1 MRFAT
6 TLKTLVRSPLKSLLT
21 LLLLTATT
29 FAFVSRGVEYV
40 ATVQQ
45 IRAAED
51 TYFATGTV
59 EMTLKNYEDAM
70 YERLGEEVFTLEK
83 GAYLGRTDR
92 AVLPMEREAA
102 DIILSSEYVE
112 KSEVRLVSGGTH
124 SDYWSVLEQP
134 LSDLKDYGKY
144 YFGVSEGENRS
155 EGTFDMYNYWFIGEL
170 DGDLLAEDCGFCTY
184 TRQAVVTYPGR
195 IRISK
200 PEYHSWQEGAIR
212 HDVYDLFSKIE
223 ESVYTGENH
232 SNRIFWETLAEQ
244 SEVGDYFLLAV
255 SMAHKNTPVILQKNI
270 LPCVDY
276 PIINLSYIEREY
288 GVTDLETIL
297 GDPGKYSA
305 PRYTCPPAEHLVG
318 GLLFEIDFGYGFPLV
333 KEGQEPVR
341 VADYYATVDR
351 NLHTSE
357 VVYTS
362 DMDLIHKFKSG
373 DMFISDGRALEE
385 NEQSEVCVIGADFA
399 ELNGLSVG
407 DSITL
412 DLCADTM
419 VHSGKVFGRETPYPT
434 DRDVVSENQLTDR
447 GLPNVTKTFEIVG
460 IWSDAAFDVEDPYTY
475 ALNTIFVPEACY
487 PWAGQVEPS
496 LLPSTFS
503 FELKHP
509 GDAALLKAEL
519 GDELAAL
526 GYELKI
532 NDGGYAAA
540 KPNLDFMRLSAL
552 IGFVAMCV
560 GLLLCLILITY
571 LFIIRKK
578 KDYAIMR
585 ALGTTK
591 SRSNRS
597 LLSALLT
604 LALIAVTI
612 GAFVAG
618 FAAQTAAAKA
628 AAEVAELTGVE
639 ATGVGAWEFTIAF
652 AVGTLGLVF
661 TFARA
666 GLIKISRTPPLALL
680 QGR

>member
-6 TLKTLVRSPLKSLLT
+6 TLKTLIRSPLKSLLT

-45 IRAAED
+45 IRAAEAS
-51 TYFATGTV
+51 YFATGTV
-59 EMTLKNYEDAM
+59 EMTLSAYEDAM
-70 YERLGEEVFTLEK
+70 YQRLGEEAYTLE
-83 GAYLGRTDR
+83 GGNYLGRTSR
-92 AVLPMEREAA
+92 AILPMDATVA
-102 DIILSSEYVE
+102 DTVLSSEYVE
-112 KSEVRLVSGGTH
+112 KAEVRLVSGGTH
-124 SDYWSVLEQP
+124 RDYWSVLEQP
-134 LSDLKDYGKY
+134 LSDLRDYNEWWDR
-144 YFGVSEGENRS
+144 FAQTDVFS
-155 EGTFDMYNYWFIGEL
+155 MYDAVYVLYTDTVYDHNGLHGSVAEV
-170 DGDLLAEDCGFCTY
+170 LLAYPKTISAVRDLTASY
-184 TRQAVVTYPGR
+184 VTRDYANFFDHYSNWYNMSRENDAKAECIAYWDIIRETAEFGDFFLIFGAPGSNGLVNVLHQRNTIFVV
-195 IRISK
+195 
-200 PEYHSWQEGAIR
+200 E
-212 HDVYDLFSKIE
+212 
-223 ESVYTGENH
+223 
-232 SNRIFWETLAEQ
+232 
-244 SEVGDYFLLAV
+244 
-255 SMAHKNTPVILQKNI
+255 
-270 LPCVDY
+270 Y
-276 PIINLSYIEREY
+276 PIINLSRIEREY
-288 GVTDLETIL
+288 GETDIFTIL
-297 GDPGKYSA
+297 SDPEAYGCLPYRSSSRNELI
-305 PRYTCPPAEHLVG
+305 PNLEYAER
-318 GLLFEIDFGYGFPLV
+318 IY
-333 KEGQEPVR
+333 
-341 VADYYATVDR
+341 R

-362 DMDLIHKFKSG
+362 DMDLIHKYKTG
-373 DMFISDGRALEE
+373 DLYISDGRALTE

-419 VHSGKVFGRETPYPT
+419 IHSGKVFGRETPYPT
-434 DRDVVSENQLTDR
+434 DRDVVSENQLTER
-447 GLPNVTKTFEIVG
+447 GLENVEKTFEIVG

-475 ALNTIFVPEACY
+475 ALNTIFVPESCY

-509 GDAALLKAEL
+509 GDAALIKAEL
-519 GDELAAL
+519 GDQLAAL

-560 GLLLCLILITY
+560 GLLLCLVLITY

-612 GAFVAG
+612 GAFIAG
-618 FAAQTAAAKA
+618 FAAQTAAVKA

-639 ATGVGAWEFTIAF
+639 STGVGSWEFTIAF

>member
-6 TLKTLVRSPLKSLLT
+6 TLKTLVRSPLKSALT

-45 IRAAED
+45 ISAAEA
-51 TYFATGTV
+51 TYFATGTA
-59 EMTLKNYEDAM
+59 ERTLASYEDAM
-70 YERLGEEVFTLEK
+70 YERLGEETYTLEK
-83 GAYLGRTDR
+83 GNYLARTSR
-92 AVLPMEREAA
+92 AVLPIEQ
-102 DIILSSEYVE
+102 DVVDLILSSEYIE
-112 KSEVRLVSGGTH
+112 KSETCLVSGGTH
-124 SDYWSVLEQP
+124 RDYWSVIEQP
-134 LSDLKDYGKY
+134 LTDLSDYNTWWDREL
-144 YFGVSEGENRS
+144 SN
-155 EGTFDMYNYWFIGEL
+155 GTFSMYDAIYVISTNSIYDHGGVHANIAYALLAFPTLFASVDPNSDPSQNSYVNLFDSWSSVKYKYPDSLHKEYWNTFEETTE
-170 DGDLLAEDCGFCTY
+170 DGDLL
-184 TRQAVVTYPGR
+184 
-195 IRISK
+195 
-200 PEYHSWQEGAIR
+200 
-212 HDVYDLFSKIE
+212 
-223 ESVYTGENH
+223 
-232 SNRIFWETLAEQ
+232 LAAGT
-244 SEVGDYFLLAV
+244 VGTWGL
-255 SMAHKNTPVILQKNI
+255 TNI
-270 LPCVDY
+270 LHARELVPEIDY
-276 PIINLSYIEREY
+276 PLINLSKIEREY
-288 GVTDLETIL
+288 GETDIMTIL
-297 GDPGKYSA
+297 SNPESYGCIRHP
-305 PRYTCPPAEHLVG
+305 CPEGVEQVTMLEYAEH
-318 GLLFEIDFGYGFPLV
+318 IY
-333 KEGQEPVR
+333 
-341 VADYYATVDR
+341 R

-373 DMFISDGRALEE
+373 DMYVSDGRALAE
-385 NEQSEVCVIGADFA
+385 NEKSEVCVIGADFA

-407 DSITL
+407 DTLTL

-447 GLPNVTKTFEIVG
+447 GLENVTKTFEIVG

-475 ALNTIFVPEACY
+475 ALNTIFVPESCY

-509 GDAALLKAEL
+509 GDAALIKAEL

-560 GLLLCLILITY
+560 GLLLCLVLITY

-591 SRSNRS
+591 FRSNKA
-597 LLSALLT
+597 LLSALLVLSLCSVAIGGT
-604 LALIAVTI
+604 AGGVVAQETAVQ
-612 GAFVAG
+612 V
-618 FAAQTAAAKA
+618 
-628 AAEVAELTGVE
+628 AAEVSDVTGVVAE
-639 ATGVGAWEFTIAF
+639 VANSWTLVSAF
-652 AVGTLGLVF
+652 AFGTVALVMLFGICGLV
-661 TFARA
+661 
-666 GLIKISRTPPLALL
+666 KISRAPPLALL
-680 QGR
+680 QGK

>member
-1 MRFAT
+1 MRFST
-6 TLKTLVRSPLKSLLT
+6 TLKTLVRSPLKSALT

-45 IRAAED
+45 IRAAEA

-70 YERLGEEVFTLEK
+70 YERLGEEAYTLE
-83 GAYLGRTDR
+83 GGNYLGRTSR
-92 AVLPMEREAA
+92 AVLPMGSEVANL
-102 DIILSSEYVE
+102 ILSSEHIE
-112 KSEVRLVSGGTH
+112 KSETRLVSGGTH
-124 SDYWSVLEQP
+124 NEYSSVFEQP
-134 LSDLKDYGKY
+134 LTDLKDYNEWMDSHEDYGTL
-144 YFGVSEGENRS
+144 GMVS
-155 EGTFDMYNYWFIGEL
+155 FL
-170 DGDLLAEDCGFCTY
+170 
-184 TRQAVVTYPGR
+184 AVVENQNCG
-195 IRISK
+195 
-200 PEYHSWQEGAIR
+200 QMGA
-212 HDVYDLFSKIE
+212 
-223 ESVYTGENH
+223 ESSLRNIYVKD
-232 SNRIFWETLAEQ
+232 IL
-244 SEVGDYFLLAV
+244 VGDESIWRRGQEFAFTSGNFAGYDVDEFDIYAANGDFFAQSSEKGHLMLAAGNERLFGAGDTSYTQV
-255 SMAHKNTPVILQKNI
+255 
-270 LPCVDY
+270 VD
-276 PIINLSYIEREY
+276 
-288 GVTDLETIL
+288 
-297 GDPGKYSA
+297 
-305 PRYTCPPAEHLVG
+305 
-318 GLLFEIDFGYGFPLV
+318 FPLV
-333 KEGQEPVR
+333 DLTRLEAEYGETDIEKILRNPDDYDLTPFKRTDGQEVIS
-341 VADYYATVDR
+341 VLDYYATVDR

-362 DMDLIHKFKSG
+362 DMGLIHKFKSG
-373 DMFISDGRALEE
+373 DMFIADGRALAE

-407 DSITL
+407 DTITL

-447 GLPNVTKTFEIVG
+447 GLLNVTKTFEIVG

-475 ALNTIFVPEACY
+475 ALNTIFVPESCY

-509 GDAALLKAEL
+509 GDAALIKAEL
-519 GDELAAL
+519 GDQLAAL

-560 GLLLCLILITY
+560 GLLLCLVLITY

-604 LALIAVTI
+604 LALVAVTI
-612 GAFVAG
+612 GAFIAG

-639 ATGVGAWEFTIAF
+639 ATGVGSWEFTIAF

>member
-1 MRFAT
+1 MRFHL
-6 TLKTLVRSPLKSLLT
+6 TLKTIIRTPIKSVIT

-45 IRAAED
+45 IRTAEAS
-51 TYFATGTV
+51 YFATGTAERTLDSYES
-59 EMTLKNYEDAM
+59 EMYQ
-70 YERLGEEVFTLEK
+70 RLGEEIYTLES
-83 GAYLGRTDR
+83 GNYLGRTSR
-92 AVLPMEREAA
+92 AILPMEQEVV
-102 DIILSSEYVE
+102 DTLLSSEYIE
-112 KSEVRLVSGGTH
+112 KAEVRFVSGGTH
-124 SDYWSVLEQP
+124 RDYWSVMEQP
-134 LSDLKDYGKY
+134 LTDICNYDEWTDN
-144 YFGVSEGENRS
+144 FNPI
-155 EGTFDMYNYWFIGEL
+155 GTFSMYDAAYIFYADSVYEYLIGLHGSIAEV
-170 DGDLLAEDCGFCTY
+170 LLAYPKSIYAAPDLTVPFPQ
-184 TRQAVVTYPGR
+184 RQA
-195 IRISK
+195 
-200 PEYHSWQEGAIR
+200 A
-212 HDVYDLFSKIE
+212 
-223 ESVYTGENH
+223 N
-232 SNRIFWETLAEQ
+232 IFDYYYNWRNSSEAEHNSYWETILHSTEK
-244 SEVGDYFLLAV
+244 GDFFLV
-255 SMAHKNTPVILQKNI
+255 FGTPGTFGTTNQNHARDTI
-270 LPCVDY
+270 CVVEY
-276 PIINLSYIEREY
+276 PIINLSRIEREY
-288 GVTDLETIL
+288 GETDVFTIL
-297 GDPGKYSA
+297 SDPEAYGCLPYRPSSRGELI
-305 PRYTCPPAEHLVG
+305 PNLEYAE
-318 GLLFEIDFGYGFPLV
+318 
-333 KEGQEPVR
+333 R
-341 VADYYATVDR
+341 VYR

-362 DMDLIHKFKSG
+362 NMNLIHKFKSG
-373 DMFISDGRALEE
+373 NLFIQDGRPLDE

-419 VHSGKVFGRETPYPT
+419 IHSGKVFGRETPYPT
-434 DRDVVSENQLTDR
+434 DRDVVSENQLTER

-475 ALNTIFVPEACY
+475 ALNTIFVPESCY

-509 GDAALLKAEL
+509 GDAALIKEEI
-519 GDELAAL
+519 GDQLAAL

-532 NDGGYAAA
+532 DDGGYAAA

-560 GLLLCLILITY
+560 GLLLCLVLITY

-591 SRSNRS
+591 ARSNRS

-604 LALIAVTI
+604 LALVAVTI

-618 FAAQTAAAKA
+618 FAAQSAAAKA

-652 AVGTLGLVF
+652 AAGTLGLVF

-666 GLIKISRTPPLALL
+666 GLVKISRTPPLGLL

>member
-1 MRFAT
+1 MKLRT
-6 TLKTLVRSPLKSLLT
+6 TLKTLIRSPLKSLLT

-45 IRAAED
+45 IRAAEA

-59 EMTLKNYEDAM
+59 EMTLSAYEDAM
-70 YERLGEEVFTLEK
+70 YERLGEKAYTLE
-83 GAYLGRTDR
+83 GGNYLGRTSR
-92 AVLPMEREAA
+92 AILPMDSKVA
-102 DIILSSEYVE
+102 DKILLSEYID

-124 SDYWSVLEQP
+124 RDCWSVLEQP
-134 LSDLKDYGKY
+134 LSDLEQYDPNNKY
-144 YFGVSEGENRS
+144 TSS
-155 EGTFDMYNYWFIGEL
+155 GTFAMSDAVFIGTTPKIIQ
-170 DGDLLAEDCGFCTY
+170 DGFINVW
-184 TRQAVVTYPGR
+184 TRRGISIYPGNFY
-195 IRISK
+195 ISTTQTESSMTESFSYIADDAFWTELRNRGRNK
-200 PEYHSWQEGAIR
+200 PEMSEYWMTLRANFQ
-212 HDVYDLFSKIE
+212 YDDRILF
-223 ESVYTGENH
+223 V
-232 SNRIFWETLAEQ
+232 
-244 SEVGDYFLLAV
+244 VGGGNG
-255 SMAHKNTPVILQKNI
+255 NTRSI
-270 LPCVDY
+270 LPCIDY
-276 PIINLSYIEREY
+276 PMINLTRIEREY
-288 GVTDLETIL
+288 GETDLETIL
-297 GDPGKYSA
+297 KNPEAYGCLHYSIAEWKYLLHPNTGKHESEFLPIPHSDDEMMNIFDY
-305 PRYTCPPAEHLVG
+305 
-318 GLLFEIDFGYGFPLV
+318 FE
-333 KEGQEPVR
+333 
-341 VADYYATVDR
+341 TVER
-351 NLHTSE
+351 NRHTSE

-362 DMDLIHKFKSG
+362 DMNLIHKYKSG
-373 DMFISDGRALEE
+373 DMYISDGRALAE

-407 DSITL
+407 DTITL

-434 DRDVVSENQLTDR
+434 DRDVVSEDQLTER

-475 ALNTIFVPEACY
+475 ALNTIFVPESCY

-509 GDAALLKAEL
+509 GDAALLKAEI

-560 GLLLCLILITY
+560 GLLLCLVLITY

-618 FAAQTAAAKA
+618 FAAQSAAAKA

-639 ATGVGAWEFTIAF
+639 TTGVGAWEFTIAF

>member
-6 TLKTLVRSPLKSLLT
+6 TLKTLVRSPLKSALT

-45 IRAAED
+45 ISAAEA
-51 TYFATGTV
+51 TYFATGTA
-59 EMTLKNYEDAM
+59 ERTLASYEDAM
-70 YERLGEEVFTLEK
+70 YERLGEEAYTLEN
-83 GAYLGRTDR
+83 GSYLGRTSR
-92 AVLPMEREAA
+92 AILPMDAA
-102 DIILSSEYVE
+102 VADAILSSEYVE
-112 KSEVRLVSGGTH
+112 KSEVRLVSGGIH
-124 SDYWSVLEQP
+124 NDLWSVLEQP
-134 LSDLKDYGKY
+134 LSDLKDYGKHY
-144 YFGVSEGENRS
+144 GYISEGSGRS
-155 EGTFDMYNYWFIGEL
+155 EGTFDMYNYLFVGEVERSVL
-170 DGDLLAEDCGFCTY
+170 STHHVIYTY
-184 TRQAVVTYPGR
+184 TRQALVSHPGR
-195 IRISK
+195 VPISK
-200 PEYHSWQEGAIR
+200 EGAVDWQDGAAR
-212 HDVYDLFSKIE
+212 HEVSDFFSDHE
-223 ESVYTGENH
+223 EGLLGAGNYT
-232 SNRIFWETLAEQ
+232 NRDFWETLEDQ
-244 SEVGDYFLLAV
+244 SRVGDYFLF
-255 SMAHKNTPVILQKNI
+255 SPVMGNI
-270 LPCVDY
+270 GGSGLIKDLLPCVDY

-288 GVTDLETIL
+288 GETDIATIL
-297 GDPGKYSA
+297 QDPGKYGI
-305 PRYTCPPAEHLVG
+305 PRYTCPPAENLAARTA
-318 GLLFEIDFGYGFPLV
+318 FQFDYGYGYPMP
-333 KEGQEPVR
+333 KDGQEPMR

-362 DMDLIHKFKSG
+362 DMNLIHKFKSG
-373 DMFISDGRALEE
+373 DMFIADGRALEE
-385 NEQSEVCVIGADFA
+385 NEQSEVCVIGANFA

-475 ALNTIFVPEACY
+475 ALNTIFVPESCY

-509 GDAALLKAEL
+509 GDAALIKEEI

-560 GLLLCLILITY
+560 GLLLCLVLITY

-591 SRSNRS
+591 ARSNRS

-604 LALIAVTI
+604 LALVAVTVGTFI
-612 GAFVAG
+612 AG
-618 FAAQTAAAKA
+618 FAAQSAAAKA

-666 GLIKISRTPPLALL
+666 GIVKISRTPPLALL

>member
-1 MRFAT
+1 MRFT
-6 TLKTLVRSPLKSLLT
+6 NTLKTLVRSPLKSLLT

-40 ATVQQ
+40 TTVQQ
-45 IRAAED
+45 IRAAEKS
-51 TYFATGTV
+51 YFATGTAERTV
-59 EMTLKNYEDAM
+59 AAYEDEM
-70 YERLGEEVFTLEK
+70 YNRLGDAVYEIEK
-83 GAYLGRTDR
+83 GNYTARTSR
-92 AVLPMEREAA
+92 AVLPMEQEVA
-102 DIILSSEYVE
+102 DLILSSEHIV
-112 KSEVRLVSGGTH
+112 KSETRLVSGGTH
-124 SDYWSVLEQP
+124 YEYSSVFEQP
-134 LSDLKDYGKY
+134 LTDLKDYKEWQDTHED
-144 YFGVSEGENRS
+144 FGTLGMVSFLAIVENQNCGMMGPESPLRNIYVKDILVGDGSIWRRGQEFAFDHGDFAGYDVDEFDIYAANKEFFEQSGESRHLMLVAGNERLWGAPPGS
-155 EGTFDMYNYWFIGEL
+155 SSYTQVVDFPLIDLTRLEEEYGETDIEKIL
-170 DGDLLAEDCGFCTY
+170 RNPDD
-184 TRQAVVTYPGR
+184 
-195 IRISK
+195 
-200 PEYHSWQEGAIR
+200 
-212 HDVYDLFSKIE
+212 YDLIPFKRTDGLEVI
-223 ESVYTGENH
+223 SV
-232 SNRIFWETLAEQ
+232 L
-244 SEVGDYFLLAV
+244 
-255 SMAHKNTPVILQKNI
+255 
-270 LPCVDY
+270 
-276 PIINLSYIEREY
+276 
-288 GVTDLETIL
+288 
-297 GDPGKYSA
+297 
-305 PRYTCPPAEHLVG
+305 
-318 GLLFEIDFGYGFPLV
+318 
-333 KEGQEPVR
+333 
-341 VADYYATVDR
+341 DYYATVDR

-373 DMFISDGRALEE
+373 DMYISDGRALGE

-475 ALNTIFVPEACY
+475 ALNTIFVPESCY

-509 GDAALLKAEL
+509 GDAALIKDEL

-532 NDGGYAAA
+532 DDGGYAAA

-560 GLLLCLILITY
+560 GLLLCLVLITY

-591 SRSNRS
+591 ARSNRS

-604 LALIAVTI
+604 IALVAVTI

-639 ATGVGAWEFTIAF
+639 ATGVGAWELTIAF

>member
-1 MRFAT
+1 MRFHL
-6 TLKTLVRSPLKSLLT
+6 TLKTIIRSPLKSLLT

-45 IRAAED
+45 IRTAEAS
-51 TYFATGTV
+51 YFATGTV
-59 EMTLKNYEDAM
+59 ERTLASYEDEM
-70 YERLGEEVFTLEK
+70 YERLGKEVYTLE
-83 GAYLGRTDR
+83 GGNYLGRTSR
-92 AVLPMEREAA
+92 AILPMEQEVA
-102 DIILSSEYVE
+102 DVLLSSEYIE
-112 KSEVRLVSGGTH
+112 KSEVRFVSGGTH
-124 SDYWSVLEQP
+124 RDYWSVMEQP
-134 LSDLKDYGKY
+134 LTDICNYDEWTDN
-144 YFGVSEGENRS
+144 FNPI
-155 EGTFDMYNYWFIGEL
+155 GTFSMYDAVYIFYADSVYEYLIGLHGSIAEV
-170 DGDLLAEDCGFCTY
+170 LLAYPKSIYAAPDLTVPFPQ
-184 TRQAVVTYPGR
+184 RQAANIFDYYYNWR
-195 IRISK
+195 NSS
-200 PEYHSWQEGAIR
+200 EAE
-212 HDVYDLFSKIE
+212 HDSY
-223 ESVYTGENH
+223 
-232 SNRIFWETLAEQ
+232 WETILHSTEK
-244 SEVGDYFLLAV
+244 GDFFLV
-255 SMAHKNTPVILQKNI
+255 FGTPGTFGTTNQNHARDTI
-270 LPCVDY
+270 CVVEY
-276 PIINLSYIEREY
+276 PIINLSRVEREY
-288 GVTDLETIL
+288 GETDVFTIL
-297 GDPGKYSA
+297 SDPEVYGCLPYRPSVCDELI
-305 PRYTCPPAEHLVG
+305 PNLEYAER
-318 GLLFEIDFGYGFPLV
+318 IY
-333 KEGQEPVR
+333 
-341 VADYYATVDR
+341 R

-362 DMDLIHKFKSG
+362 DMNMIHKFKSG
-373 DMFISDGRALEE
+373 DMFIADGRALAE
-385 NEQSEVCVIGADFA
+385 NETAEVCVIGADFA

-407 DSITL
+407 DTITL

-475 ALNTIFVPEACY
+475 ALNTIFVPESCY

-509 GDAALLKAEL
+509 GDAALLKAEI

-560 GLLLCLILITY
+560 GLLLCLVLITY

-591 SRSNRS
+591 FRSNKA
-597 LLSALLT
+597 LLSALLVLSLCSVAIGGT
-604 LALIAVTI
+604 AGGVVAQETAVQ
-612 GAFVAG
+612 V
-618 FAAQTAAAKA
+618 
-628 AAEVAELTGVE
+628 AAEVSDVTGVVAE
-639 ATGVGAWEFTIAF
+639 VANSWTLVSAF
-652 AVGTLGLVF
+652 AFGTVALVLVFAAFGLV
-661 TFARA
+661 
-666 GLIKISRTPPLALL
+666 KISRAPPLALL

>member
-1 MRFAT
+1 MKLRT
-6 TLKTLVRSPLKSLLT
+6 TLKTLIRSPLKSALT

-45 IRAAED
+45 IRAAEE
-51 TYFATGTV
+51 TYFATGTAERTV
-59 EMTLKNYEDAM
+59 AAYENEM
-70 YERLGEEVFTLEK
+70 YELLGEEMYTLEK
-83 GAYLGRTDR
+83 GNYLGRTSR
-92 AVLPMEREAA
+92 AVLPVDSAVA
-102 DIILSSEYVE
+102 DLILSAERIE
-112 KSEVRLVSGGTH
+112 KEETRLVSGGTH
-124 SDYWSVLEQP
+124 PEYRSVMEQP
-134 LSDLKDYGKY
+134 LSDLRDYNEWWD
-144 YFGVSEGENRS
+144 YFQLDGTFSMTGGLYTTTDDIRIGYNQALFNYTVDKIAVGYEPELYRIGMQTAAFDSTADFVEENRPYFDS
-155 EGTFDMYNYWFIGEL
+155 MKESGCEYLVAAMRWGWTQRGGSFNRLVNLPVVNLTKLKQDFGEDVDVADALRNPAKYGLTEYVNTEGKQT
-170 DGDLLAEDCGFCTY
+170 
-184 TRQAVVTYPGR
+184 V
-195 IRISK
+195 
-200 PEYHSWQEGAIR
+200 
-212 HDVYDLFSKIE
+212 
-223 ESVYTGENH
+223 
-232 SNRIFWETLAEQ
+232 
-244 SEVGDYFLLAV
+244 
-255 SMAHKNTPVILQKNI
+255 NI
-270 LPCVDY
+270 L
-276 PIINLSYIEREY
+276 
-288 GVTDLETIL
+288 
-297 GDPGKYSA
+297 
-305 PRYTCPPAEHLVG
+305 
-318 GLLFEIDFGYGFPLV
+318 
-333 KEGQEPVR
+333 
-341 VADYYATVDR
+341 DYYATVDR

-362 DMDLIHKFKSG
+362 DMNLIHKFKSG
-373 DMFISDGRALEE
+373 DMFISDGRPLEE
-385 NEQSEVCVIGADFA
+385 DEQSEVCVIGADFA

-407 DSITL
+407 DTLTL

-434 DRDVVSENQLTDR
+434 DRDVVSENQLTER
-447 GLPNVTKTFEIVG
+447 GLENVTKSFEIVG

-560 GLLLCLILITY
+560 GLLLCLVLITY

-591 SRSNRS
+591 ARSNRS

-612 GAFVAG
+612 GAFIAG

>member
-1 MRFAT
+1 MKLRT
-6 TLKTLVRSPLKSLLT
+6 TLKTLVRSPLKSALT

-45 IRAAED
+45 IRAAEAS
-51 TYFATGTV
+51 YFATGTV
-59 EMTLKNYEDAM
+59 EMTLSAYEDAM
-70 YERLGEEVFTLEK
+70 YQRLGEDVFTLEN
-83 GAYLGRTDR
+83 GGYLGRTSR
-92 AVLPMEREAA
+92 AILPMDSAVA
-102 DIILSSEYVE
+102 DTILSSEYIE
-112 KSEVRLVSGGTH
+112 NSEVRLVSGGTH
-124 SDYWSVLEQP
+124 RDYWSVLEQP
-134 LSDLKDYGKY
+134 LSDLKDYGVRY
-144 YFGVSEGENRS
+144 YGISEGENRS
-155 EGTFDMYNYWFIGEL
+155 EGTFDMYNYMFVGEL
-170 DGDLLAEDCGFCTY
+170 CDKIEPDSRSLSTY
-184 TRQAVVTYPGR
+184 TRQLLVSYPERVPISRADAVDEKDGAVFHLVDDMFTAVEMRWYV
-195 IRISK
+195 
-200 PEYHSWQEGAIR
+200 PEN
-212 HDVYDLFSKIE
+212 
-223 ESVYTGENH
+223 YT
-232 SNRIFWETLAEQ
+232 NRAFWETLSEQ
-244 SEVGDYFLLAV
+244 SLVGDYFVLSLA
-255 SMAHKNTPVILQKNI
+255 MKNEGSLRLYKDL

-288 GVTDLETIL
+288 SVTDLETIL
-297 GDPGKYSA
+297 QDPGAYGT
-305 PRYTCPPAEHLVG
+305 PRYTCPPAEHLVDG
-318 GLLFEIDFGYGFPLV
+318 YLNKIDHGYGIPLV

-362 DMDLIHKFKSG
+362 DMNMIHKFKSG
-373 DMFISDGRALEE
+373 DMFIAAGRALEE

-407 DSITL
+407 DMLTL

-419 VHSGKVFGRETPYPT
+419 IHSGKVFGRETPYPT
-434 DRDVVSENQLTDR
+434 DRDVVSENQLTER
-447 GLPNVTKTFEIVG
+447 GLPNVTKSFEIVG

-475 ALNTIFVPEACY
+475 ALNTIFVPESCY

-509 GDAALLKAEL
+509 GDAALLKAEI
-519 GDELAAL
+519 GDQLAAL

-560 GLLLCLILITY
+560 GLLLCLVLITY

-591 SRSNRS
+591 FRSNKA
-597 LLSALLT
+597 LLSALLVLSLCSVAIGGT
-604 LALIAVTI
+604 AGGVVAQETAVQ
-612 GAFVAG
+612 V
-618 FAAQTAAAKA
+618 
-628 AAEVAELTGVE
+628 AAEVSEVTGVVAE
-639 ATGVGAWEFTIAF
+639 TANSWTLVSAF
-652 AVGTLGLVF
+652 AFGTVALVMLFGICGLVKI
-661 TFARA
+661 ARA
-666 GLIKISRTPPLALL
+666 PPLALL
-680 QGR
+680 QGK

>member
-1 MRFAT
+1 MKLRT
-6 TLKTLVRSPLKSLLT
+6 TLKTLIRSPLKSLLT

-45 IRAAED
+45 IRAAEAS
-51 TYFATGTV
+51 YFATGTV
-59 EMTLKNYEDAM
+59 EMTLSTYEDTM
-70 YERLGEEVFTLEK
+70 YERLGEEAYTLEN
-83 GAYLGRTDR
+83 GGYLGRTSR
-92 AVLPMEREAA
+92 AVLPMEQEVA
-102 DIILSSEYVE
+102 DILLSSEYIE

-124 SDYWSVLEQP
+124 PEYRSVIEQP
-134 LSDLKDYGKY
+134 L
-144 YFGVSEGENRS
+144 
-155 EGTFDMYNYWFIGEL
+155 
-170 DGDLLAEDCGFCTY
+170 
-184 TRQAVVTYPGR
+184 
-195 IRISK
+195 
-200 PEYHSWQEGAIR
+200 
-212 HDVYDLFSKIE
+212 
-223 ESVYTGENH
+223 
-232 SNRIFWETLAEQ
+232 
-244 SEVGDYFLLAV
+244 
-255 SMAHKNTPVILQKNI
+255 
-270 LPCVDY
+270 
-276 PIINLSYIEREY
+276 
-288 GVTDLETIL
+288 TDLEDYNAWQDVFDPAGTLAMSAGLYITDELVMVGYNKALFTYIL
-297 GDPGKYSA
+297 EEVAVGYEPDLYRSNMQIGAFDPTA
-305 PRYTCPPAEHLVG
+305 DFAEENRPLYDSMKEGGNTYLVTARLWDFKNKG
-318 GLLFEIDFGYGFPLV
+318 SWFNTLVNLPIVNLTKLKQDFGEDVDVADVLRNPAKYGLTEYV
-333 KEGQEPVR
+333 NTEGKQTVNIL
-341 VADYYATVDR
+341 DYYATVDR

-373 DMFISDGRALEE
+373 DLYIQDGRPLAE

-407 DSITL
+407 DTITL

-475 ALNTIFVPEACY
+475 ALNTIFVPESCY

-509 GDAALLKAEL
+509 GDAALIKAEL
-519 GDELAAL
+519 GDQLAAL

-540 KPNLDFMRLSAL
+540 KPSLDFMRLSAL

-560 GLLLCLILITY
+560 GLLLCLVLITY

-591 SRSNRS
+591 ARSNRS

-604 LALIAVTI
+604 LALVAVTV

-618 FAAQTAAAKA
+618 FAAQSAAAKA

-639 ATGVGAWEFTIAF
+639 ATGVGSWEFTIAF

>member
-1 MRFAT
+1 MKLRT
-6 TLKTLVRSPLKSLLT
+6 TLKTLVRSPLKSALT

-45 IRAAED
+45 IRAAEAS
-51 TYFATGTV
+51 YFATGTV
-59 EMTLKNYEDAM
+59 EMTLSAYEAEM
-70 YERLGEEVFTLEK
+70 YSRLGDAVYEIEK
-83 GAYLGRTDR
+83 GNYIARTSR
-92 AVLPMEREAA
+92 AVLPMEQEVA
-102 DIILSSEYVE
+102 DLILSSEHIE
-112 KSEVRLVSGGTH
+112 KEETRLVSGGTH
-124 SDYWSVLEQP
+124 PDYWSVIEQP
-134 LSDLKDYGKY
+134 LTDLRDYNAWWDAEQ
-144 YFGVSEGENRS
+144 SN
-155 EGTFDMYNYWFIGEL
+155 GTFSMYDAIYVISTNSIYDHGGVHANIAYALLAFPTLFASFESDSDPSQHSYVNLFDSWSSVKYEYSNSLHKEYWNAFSETTEA
-170 DGDLLAEDCGFCTY
+170 GDLLLAAGTVGTWGLTNVLHAREL
-184 TRQAVVTYPGR
+184 V
-195 IRISK
+195 
-200 PEYHSWQEGAIR
+200 PEI
-212 HDVYDLFSKIE
+212 
-223 ESVYTGENH
+223 
-232 SNRIFWETLAEQ
+232 
-244 SEVGDYFLLAV
+244 
-255 SMAHKNTPVILQKNI
+255 
-270 LPCVDY
+270 DY
-276 PIINLSYIEREY
+276 PLINLSKIEREY
-288 GVTDLETIL
+288 GETDIMTIL
-297 GDPGKYSA
+297 SDPESYGCIRH
-305 PRYTCPPAEHLVG
+305 PCPEGVEQVTMLEYAER
-318 GLLFEIDFGYGFPLV
+318 IY
-333 KEGQEPVR
+333 
-341 VADYYATVDR
+341 R

-362 DMDLIHKFKSG
+362 DMNLIHKYKSG
-373 DMFISDGRALEE
+373 DMYIADGRALEE

-407 DSITL
+407 DTITL

-434 DRDVVSENQLTDR
+434 DRDVVSENQLTER
-447 GLPNVTKTFEIVG
+447 GLENVTKTFEIVG

-475 ALNTIFVPEACY
+475 ALNTIFVPESCY

-509 GDAALLKAEL
+509 GDAALIKEEI
-519 GDELAAL
+519 GDQLAAL

-618 FAAQTAAAKA
+618 FAAQSAAAKA

-639 ATGVGAWEFTIAF
+639 SVGVGSWEFTIAF